1 MLTYLRIIGYGR
13 PYFWLGGLA
22 LLALLVYTLFSAAS
36 LVAIIPFL
44 EILFETTPSPEP
56 AGPLLWY
63 DTGSLKD
70 HGYYFL
76 SQQMQALGKD
86 TVLIYFCL
94 GLSGAILIK
103 NIARYLGSYC
113 MSPLEEGIIQRLR
126 EHLFRHLTQLD
137 LGFFTKHRKG
147 DIITVQVSDT
157 QVVSESVVS
166 TIHSLLR
173 EPLTMLVFLGT
184 MLFISWKLTLFT
196 LIVLPITGLAIN
208 LIAKPLKGKAH
219 QGQEL
224 LGRVVSML
232 DEFISG
238 IRIVKAFQ
246 KEPFERDRF
255 NAANRHYTRTQVW
268 IRRRSELASPVTEVL
283 SIAVVCVIIYY
294 GGTMILG
301 QQAELKPSEF
311 MGFIAVFSQ
320 FLAPIKVFSSAIS
333 KIQKGIAA
341 FQRIETQ
348 LALQP
353 QIEERP
359 GARAVDT
366 FEQELRFEG
375 VSFRYETE
383 DVLQDISF
391 SVKKGQMV
399 ALVGPSGAGKST
411 LADLI
416 PRFYDPYQ
424 GRLTLDGHD
433 LRDLRLS
440 DLRALIGNVTQEGVL
455 FHDSVLHNI
464 AYGIPAPNREAVIA
478 AAKVANAH
486 EFIVHLPQGY
496 DTVIGERGTMLSG
509 GQRQRLAIA
518 RAVLRNPPILILDEA
533 TSSLD
538 TQSEKLVQEALENLM
553 QQRTSIVIAHRLSTV
568 LRADKIL
575 TIERGRVVEQGTHP
589 QLMATGGMYKRLYD
603 LQFSGEQ

>member
-1 MLTYLRIIGYGR
+1 M
-13 PYFWLGGLA
+13 
-22 LLALLVYTLFSAAS
+22 
-36 LVAIIPFL
+36 
-44 EILFETTPSPEP
+44 
-56 AGPLLWY
+56 
-63 DTGSLKD
+63 
-70 HGYYFL
+70 
-76 SQQMQALGKD
+76 
-86 TVLIYFCL
+86 
-94 GLSGAILIK
+94 
-103 NIARYLGSYC
+103 
-113 MSPLEEGIIQRLR
+113 
-126 EHLFRHLTQLD
+126 
-137 LGFFTKHRKG
+137 
-147 DIITVQVSDT
+147 
-157 QVVSESVVS
+157 
-166 TIHSLLR
+166 
-173 EPLTMLVFLGT
+173 
-184 MLFISWKLTLFT
+184 
-196 LIVLPITGLAIN
+196 
-208 LIAKPLKGKAH
+208 
-219 QGQEL
+219 
-224 LGRVVSML
+224 
-232 DEFISG
+232 
-238 IRIVKAFQ
+238 
-246 KEPFERDRF
+246 
-255 NAANRHYTRTQVW
+255 
-268 IRRRSELASPVTEVL
+268 
-283 SIAVVCVIIYY
+283 
-294 GGTMILG
+294 
-301 QQAELKPSEF
+301 
-311 MGFIAVFSQ
+311 
-320 FLAPIKVFSSAIS
+320 
-333 KIQKGIAA
+333 
-341 FQRIETQ
+341 
-348 LALQP
+348 
-353 QIEERP
+353 
-359 GARAVDT
+359 
-366 FEQELRFEG
+366 
-375 VSFRYETE
+375 SFRYETE